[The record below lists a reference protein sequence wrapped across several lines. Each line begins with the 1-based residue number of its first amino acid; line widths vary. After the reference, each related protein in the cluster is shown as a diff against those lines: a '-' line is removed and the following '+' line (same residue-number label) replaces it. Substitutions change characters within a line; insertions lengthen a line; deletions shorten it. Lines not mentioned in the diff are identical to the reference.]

1 MKTLLRIDS
10 SLRVKNSYSRNAGDN
25 FVRAWEELNPEG
37 SISIREV
44 GTSHIP
50 HLEQEVLEKF
60 HTAGDTSDRLKL
72 SDQLIAELFGCD
84 EILITVPM
92 YNFGIPSSLKAYFDL
107 VLRTGKTFRYDAD
120 KAIGLLQNKKTY
132 ILSAMG
138 ELRSDMPNLVEM
150 HLQQILN
157 FIGIREIYYYSLDG
171 TDDKESVKQQLN
183 HQKELLT
190 NILNK

>member
-10 SLRVKNSYSRNAGDN
+10 SLRLKNSYSRNAGDH
-25 FVRAWEELNPEG
+25 FICAWKERNPGG
-37 SISIREV
+37 SINIRDV

-50 HLEQEVLEKF
+50 HLEQQVLEKF
-60 HTAGDTSDRLKL
+60 YTAGDTSDHLKL

-107 VLRTGKTFRYDAD
+107 VLRTGRTFRYDEGQ
-120 KAIGLLQNKKTY
+120 AIGLLQNKKTY
-132 ILSAMG
+132 VLSTMG
-138 ELRSDMPNLVEM
+138 DLKTDMPNIVEM
-150 HLQQILN
+150 HLQQMLN

>member
-10 SLRVKNSYSRNAGDN
+10 SLRLKNSYSRNAGDH
-25 FVRAWEELNPEG
+25 FVQAWKERNPHG

-44 GTSHIP
+44 GTCHVP

-60 HTAGDTSDRLKL
+60 YTAGDTSDCLKL
-72 SDQLIAELFGCD
+72 SDQLIAELFACD

-107 VLRTGKTFRYDAD
+107 VLRTGKTFRYDED
-120 KAIGLLQNKKTY
+120 EAIGLLKNKKTY
-132 ILSAMG
+132 ILSVMG
-138 ELRSDMPNLVEM
+138 DFKTDIPNLVEM

-171 TDDKESVKQQLN
+171 TDDKEYVKQQLN
-183 HQKELLT
+183 HQKELFT

>member
-10 SLRVKNSYSRNAGDN
+10 SLRLKNSYSRNAGDN
-25 FVRAWEELNPEG
+25 FVQAWKELNPRG

-60 HTAGDTSDRLKL
+60 YTYGDTSDCLKL
-72 SDQLIAELFGCD
+72 SDQLIAELFGSD
-84 EILITVPM
+84 KILITVPM

-107 VLRTGKTFRYDAD
+107 VLRTGETFRYDED
-120 KAIGLLQNKKTY
+120 KAIGLLQNKKAF
-132 ILSAMG
+132 IISVMG
-138 ELRSDMPNLVEM
+138 ELKLDNPNLMET

-157 FIGIREIYYYSLDG
+157 FIGIRQIYYYSLDG
-171 TDDKESVKQQLN
+171 TDDKEAVKQQLQ
-183 HQKELLT
+183 HQKELFT

>member
-10 SLRVKNSYSRNAGDN
+10 SLRLKNSYSRNAGDN
-25 FVRAWEELNPEG
+25 FVRAWKEHNPG
-37 SISIREV
+37 GGIRIREV

-50 HLEQEVLEKF
+50 HLEQDVLEKF
-60 HTAGDTSDRLKL
+60 YTAGDTSDHLKL

-84 EILITVPM
+84 EILITLPM

-107 VLRTGKTFRYDAD
+107 VLRTGKTFRYDDD

-138 ELRSDMPNLVEM
+138 EFKSDMPNLVEM

-183 HQKELLT
+183 HQNELFT

>member
-10 SLRVKNSYSRNAGDN
+10 SLRLKNSYSRNAGDN
-25 FVRAWEELNPEG
+25 FVRAWKELNPEG

-60 HTAGDTSDRLKL
+60 YTAGDTSDRLKL

-92 YNFGIPSSLKAYFDL
+92 YNFGIPSSLKAYFLCCGQVKLSDTT
-107 VLRTGKTFRYDAD
+107 RTKQSDCFRIKKHTFSPLWGNW
-120 KAIGLLQNKKTY
+120 I
-132 ILSAMG
+132 
-138 ELRSDMPNLVEM
+138 
-150 HLQQILN
+150 
-157 FIGIREIYYYSLDG
+157 
-171 TDDKESVKQQLN
+171 QLCP
-183 HQKELLT
+183 
-190 NILNK
+190 I

>member
-10 SLRVKNSYSRNAGDN
+10 SLRLKNSCSRNAGDN
-25 FVRAWEELNPEG
+25 FVQAWKKLNPGG
-37 SISIREV
+37 SINIREV
-44 GTSHIP
+44 GASHIP
-50 HLEQEVLEKF
+50 HLEQGVLEKF
-60 HTAGDTSDRLKL
+60 YTAGDTSDCLKL

-84 EILITVPM
+84 EILITVPT

-107 VLRTGKTFRYDAD
+107 VLRTGKTFRYDED

-132 ILSAMG
+132 IFSAKG
-138 ELRSDMPNLVEM
+138 EPKSAIPNLVEM

-157 FIGIREIYYYSLDG
+157 FIGIREIYYYSLEG

-183 HQKELLT
+183 RQKELFT